1 MNSISDISWDT
12 IHQEETQASNNS
24 VPSVYLP
31 GPFSLLLKDYDKVYI
46 KEREDIKKHYDL
58 LLRAKETQYEILE
71 FKFDRVQ
78 SEYEEFKALKSAEIE
93 ALKAENMALKSAMLQ
108 LEER

>member
-1 MNSISDISWDT
+1 MDSL
-12 IHQEETQASNNS
+12 HQGENEAFEASS
-24 VPSVYLP
+24 PSFFLF
-31 GPFSLLLKDYDKVYI
+31 GRTSLMYRDFDKYLLKKKKAHGEGI
-46 KEREDIKKHYDL
+46 RKHYEL
-58 LLRAKETQYEILE
+58 LLRGKETQYEILE

-78 SEYEEFKALKSAEIE
+78 SEYEAFKALKSAEIE